1 MLSRFILILVCL
13 FFATCSAQYCQYGPY
28 NPCVCYG
35 GTVNHAPANYP
46 HVWLNDSLDKL
57 HECTKTRLQEVGHD
71 NMELI
76 RNRQTSVEN
85 ELRGTMQLVQELT
98 AKVNY
103 LVTKAEL
110 QKVVGELNNQDEKSN
125 SNIYKLKS
133 QLDSDREATKSNIK
147 MLQNEFGTLN
157 NKQDNLKKFVR
168 DELRNQDVKSNSNTK
183 ELKSQLDSDREATK
197 SKITTLQTEFGTLEN
212 KQDELQ
218 KVVGELKN
226 QDSDINKLKS
236 RLDSD
241 WEATYSN
248 ITALRNE
255 FGTMKNEQDNLKDD
269 LQKFVGDLMNQDS
282 SCRRDIRES
291 ENRLEANQ
299 NSLTS
304 KIDGTRIAI
313 KTLIND
319 QATLKSEVSDAKQQF
334 RNQLQ
339 QLNAKVVELCK
350 QKRWVV
356 STLANGK
363 TYHFSLQK
371 YTWDMAKTICEEK
384 GMRLASPKTQEEI
397 SLLHKKLTELE
408 PDDAF
413 WLSASDAANKGVEY
427 QWLDGE
433 VLNSTLW
440 GKERLP
446 DDDGKGSA
454 FCGYI
459 RKIHEVKLYKDKCTH
474 FAYIICE
481 MQ

>member
-1 MLSRFILILVCL
+1 MLQSDFR
-13 FFATCSAQYCQYGPY
+13 A
-28 NPCVCYG
+28 
-35 GTVNHAPANYP
+35 
-46 HVWLNDSLDKL
+46 LD
-57 HECTKTRLQEVGHD
+57 
-71 NMELI
+71 
-76 RNRQTSVEN
+76 N
-85 ELRGTMQLVQELT
+85 EQF
-98 AKVNY
+98 Y
-103 LVTKAEL
+103 LKDEL
-110 QKVVGELNNQDEKSN
+110 QKVAGELKNQDSKST
-125 SNIYKLKS
+125 SDIQHLKS
-133 QLDSDREATKSNIK
+133 QLDSDWEATMSNIT
-147 MLQNEFGTLN
+147 MLRNEFGTLN

-168 DELRNQDVKSNSNTK
+168 DELRNQDVKSNSDLNQLKSRQDSDREVANSNITTLRNVFGSLENDQYHLK
-183 ELKSQLDSDREATK
+183 VALLKFEGELKNQGVKSVSDIKDLKSQLDSDREATK
-197 SKITTLQTEFGTLEN
+197 SNINTLQTEFGTLEN

-218 KVVGELKN
+218 KVVGELMKN

-241 WEATYSN
+241 WEATNSK

-269 LQKFVGDLMNQDS
+269 LQKFVGDLMNQGS
-282 SCRRDIRES
+282 SYRSDIREL
-291 ENRLEANQ
+291 ENRLVANQ
-299 NSLTS
+299 NSLAS
-304 KIDGTRIAI
+304 KIDGTQIGIQAL
-313 KTLIND
+313 KQD
-319 QATLKSEVSDAKQQF
+319 QDTLKSEVSDAKQQF

-339 QLNAKVVELCK
+339 QFNETVVELCK

-356 STLANGK
+356 STLENGK
-363 TYHFSLQK
+363 TYHFSLQRN
-371 YTWDMAKTICEEK
+371 TWYMAKTICEDK

-474 FAYIICE
+474 LANFICE